1 MIIFLKKLML
11 KPLNQIS
18 SIMIVIPKSFY
29 CPLSNRSTI
38 KLLMIIM
45 IQKTKK
51 NLRDTQLIFKMMK
64 NLKKI
69 RKFH

>member
-1 MIIFLKKLML
+1 MVKKEWEFNKEKKFFWEMIIFLKKLML

-18 SIMIVIPKSFY
+18 SIMIVIPKSFS

-45 IQKTKK
+45 I
-51 NLRDTQLIFKMMK
+51 
-64 NLKKI
+64 
-69 RKFH
+69 